1 MDKEKSEQTYQ
12 ASSTLMQA
20 EELNNNYSTL
30 CIDEAMHFV
39 KKHKKNNEEIA
50 NLENLMEINNEY

>member
-1 MDKEKSEQTYQ
+1 
-12 ASSTLMQA
+12 MQA